1 MIIFLAINTG
11 QFVAFPVRLLQI
23 QHILF
28 GIYLKKAK
36 QRPEREGQPGG
47 KFADPKFFFRKLG
60 ENIDAT
66 RSVKEGCAFSDF

>member
-1 MIIFLAINTG
+1 M
-11 QFVAFPVRLLQI
+11 AFPVRLLQI

-47 KFADPKFFFRKLG
+47 KFIEAKFFFRKLG

-66 RSVKEGCAFSDF
+66 GSVKEGCAFSDF

>member
-1 MIIFLAINTG
+1 MIIFLAING
-11 QFVAFPVRLLQI
+11 IYLAI
-23 QHILF
+23 N